1 MYDKTVKRGRD
12 RGMQPPPINR
22 TVPLDI
28 YKDWLVSRALT
39 FPCGFTIG
47 VRAKN
52 PGEAK
57 EYRVS
62 GGLDLARESI
72 PLVVGSRDQEEF
84 TAQLLV
90 CCCTRSARSTDQPD
104 TKRGTPGRNSVAVP
118 ILSPFLSHDPHYM

>member
-47 VRAKN
+47 VREKN
-52 PGEAK
+52 TGEAK

-72 PLVVGSRDQEEF
+72 PLAVGWLWVVGSRDQEEF
-84 TAQLLV
+84 AAQLLV

-104 TKRGTPGRNSVAVP
+104 T
-118 ILSPFLSHDPHYM
+118 